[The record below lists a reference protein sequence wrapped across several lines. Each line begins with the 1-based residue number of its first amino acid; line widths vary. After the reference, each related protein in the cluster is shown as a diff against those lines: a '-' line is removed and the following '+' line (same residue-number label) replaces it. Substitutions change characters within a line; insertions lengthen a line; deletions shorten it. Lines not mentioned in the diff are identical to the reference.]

1 MFKRNIPAILFILLL
16 LDVVYSFNQHLSA
29 PLDGDMAENILPAP
43 DYKKVLE
50 DPFALDVLFH
60 KTPCAAPNRFF
71 AHFTMSKYFKTVPFL
86 FQHFTT
92 PINSIYL
99 SCAWAKILIQIFI
112 IFLLSLYISFSN
124 KFKASILLAAVLITP
139 LFQTEGYNAYMGIID
154 RSTTYTF
161 FYALPLSLLLLFF
174 LPFYKEAKFTLATKI
189 LLFILMVVL
198 SFNGP
203 LIPGIVLVICP
214 MVLLYQFYKNYQ
226 TSPPILN
233 PSQREG
239 LDIEAPFPSERVGD
253 RWRGAL
259 VAIKQI
265 PSALLFYFTLF
276 CLLSL
281 YSLYVG
287 SYNTD
292 GFKQTISLGAR
303 FSKIPEGIYL
313 MLTQKLGFPVLLFML
328 ALNTFIIKRNNYT
341 TEGQSILNIFK
352 WIGIFSAIY
361 ILLLPFGGY
370 RVYRPDIVRYDSIMP
385 ITIALLFMYGYS
397 TIYIISNISAKFK
410 SYYLTC
416 IIVVAFIFTNADK
429 PFVND
434 NACERSA
441 LQQIA
446 TATEDTVR
454 LKDTCTVMD
463 WRKII
468 NPKAS
473 ETNAQMLLLWGVTT
487 KKKLY
492 YRKAEDLFYEKIQGM
507 KKAIR
512 TNAKWLSD
520 ITKKAAQKHISVDSC
535 INMDARWMAQQEME
549 KIRLDPMYAA
559 IERWK
564 MVITN
569 DKKWLSKVIDKAK
582 ASNVSLDTC
591 IYLDAKWM
599 AEQELRSTQRNH

>member
-1 MFKRNIPAILFILLL
+1 MFKRYIPVILFILLL

-29 PLDGDMAENILPAP
+29 PLDGDMAENVLPAP

-60 KTPCAAPNRFF
+60 NKPCAAPNRFF
-71 AHFTMSKYFKTVPFL
+71 AHWTMSKYFKTVPFI

-99 SCAWAKILIQIFI
+99 SCALAKTVVQIFI

-189 LLFILMVVL
+189 LLFILMVIL

-214 MVLLYQFYKNYQ
+214 MVLLYKFYVNYT
-226 TSPPILN
+226 TSPLIPLQRGKLPIF
-233 PSQREG
+233 QR
-239 LDIEAPFPSERVGD
+239 IFFS
-253 RWRGAL
+253 
-259 VAIKQI
+259 IKQI
-265 PSALLFYFTLF
+265 PRALLFYFTLF

-292 GFKQTISLGAR
+292 GFKQTVSLGAR
-303 FSKIPEGIYL
+303 YAKIPEGIYL
-313 MLTQKLGFPVLLFML
+313 SLTQKLGFPILLFML
-328 ALNTFIIKRNNYT
+328 ALNVTIIKRNNYT
-341 TEGQSILNIFK
+341 PEGQNIFFLFK

-370 RVYRPDIVRYDSIMP
+370 RVYRPDIIRYDSIMP
-385 ITIALLFMYGYS
+385 ITLALLFMYGYS
-397 TIYIISNISAKFK
+397 TIYIINNISAKFK
-410 SYYLTC
+410 SYYLTG
-416 IIVVAFIFTNADK
+416 IIVVAFIYTNADK
-429 PFVND
+429 PFVNN
-434 NACERSA
+434 NACERRA
-441 LQQIA
+441 LEQIA
-446 TATEDTVR
+446 TATEDIVK
-454 LKDTCTVMD
+454 LKDTCTVLD

-468 NPKAS
+468 DPKSS
-473 ETNAQMLLLWGVTT
+473 ETDAQMLLLWGVTT

-492 YRKAEDLFYEKIQGM
+492 YQKVEDLFYEKIQGM

-512 TNAKWLSD
+512 TNPKWLAD
-520 ITKKAAQKHISVDSC
+520 ITLKAAQNHISVDSC
-535 INMDARWMAQQEME
+535 INMDARWMAKQEME

-569 DKKWLSKVIDKAK
+569 DKKWLNKVIDKANH
-582 ASNVSLDTC
+582 SHTPLDTC

-599 AEQELRSTQRNH
+599 AEQELKKK